1 MASDIEIIT
10 TTDGS
15 SSLFN
20 ATLNETYH
28 SKHGAVAESRHV
40 FIKHGLEYYID
51 HHQPKEVK
59 IFEVGL
65 GTGLNAYLTALYAM
79 QNPSLSIVYHAIDTY
94 PMPDELVAGINYPEV
109 LAGNRDLFEELHK
122 SAEGADVR
130 LLPNFMYKK
139 VVSDIKGYN
148 TDTKFDII
156 YFDAFAP
163 EKQPEMWLLPL
174 FEKLYGILAQN
185 GIMVTYC
192 AQGQFRRNLKAVGF
206 SAERLP
212 GPPPKRE
219 MTRVT
224 KGFA

>member
-1 MASDIEIIT
+1 MPIQLIT
-10 TTDGS
+10 TEDGS

-20 ATLNETYH
+20 SDLNETYH
-28 SKHGAVAESRHV
+28 SVHGAVAESRHV
-40 FIKHGLEYYID
+40 FIKHGLEYYVAT
-51 HHQPKEVK
+51 HQPKQIK

-65 GTGLNAYLTALYAM
+65 GTGLNAYLTALYA
-79 QNPSLSIVYHAIDTY
+79 QANPTISITYHCIDT
-94 PMPDELVAGINYPEV
+94 VAIPASVVTEINYPEV
-109 LAGNRDLFEELHK
+109 LGGDRGLFEQIHTSRFDEEVK
-122 SAEGADVR
+122 
-130 LLPNFMYKK
+130 LLPNFVFKK
-139 VVSDIKGYN
+139 VLSDINTYIPDKG
-148 TDTKFDII
+148 FDII

-174 FEKLYGILAQN
+174 FEKLYGILIES

-192 AQGQFRRNLKAVGF
+192 AQGQFRRNLISVGF
-206 SAERLP
+206 TAERLP

>member
-1 MASDIEIIT
+1 MSLRLIT
-10 TTDGS
+10 TEDGS

-20 ATLNETYH
+20 AQLNETYH
-28 SKHGAVAESRHV
+28 SVHGAVAESRHV
-40 FIKHGLEYYID
+40 FIKAGLQYYID
-51 HHQPKEVK
+51 KHQPAEIR

-65 GTGLNAYLTALYAM
+65 GTGLNAYLTALFAKA
-79 QNPSLSIVYHAIDTY
+79 NPSLSVVYHSIDTVV
-94 PMPDELVAGINYPEV
+94 MPNEVLADINYPEI
-109 LAGNRDLFEELHK
+109 LGADRELFEKLHLCPTDTTV
-122 SAEGADVR
+122 E
-130 LLPNFMYKK
+130 LLPNFVIKK
-139 VVSDIKGYN
+139 VCFDINGYKPDMGFN
-148 TDTKFDII
+148 II

-163 EKQPEMWLLPL
+163 DKQPEMWLPAL
-174 FEKLYGILAQN
+174 FEKLYAALAVN

-206 SAERLP
+206 TLEKLA

>member
-1 MASDIEIIT
+1 MSIELIT
-10 TTDGS
+10 TEDGS

-20 ATLNETYH
+20 PQLNETYH
-28 SKHGAVAESRHV
+28 SVHGAVAESRHV
-40 FIKHGLEYYID
+40 FIKEGLQYYID
-51 HHQPKEVK
+51 KHQPKEIK

-65 GTGLNAYLTALYAM
+65 GTGLNAYLTALFAKA
-79 QNPSLSIVYHAIDTY
+79 NPSISIIYHSIDTVV
-94 PMPDELVAGINYPEV
+94 MPNEVLAEINYPEILV
-109 LAGNRDLFEELHK
+109 ADRELFEKLHLCPTDTPV
-122 SAEGADVR
+122 E
-130 LLPNFMYKK
+130 LLPNFVFKK
-139 VVSDIKGYN
+139 VVSDINRYN
-148 TDTKFDII
+148 PDMGFNLI

-163 EKQPEMWLLPL
+163 EKQPEMWLPAL
-174 FEKLYGILAQN
+174 FEKLYAALAVN

-206 SAERLP
+206 TLEKLA